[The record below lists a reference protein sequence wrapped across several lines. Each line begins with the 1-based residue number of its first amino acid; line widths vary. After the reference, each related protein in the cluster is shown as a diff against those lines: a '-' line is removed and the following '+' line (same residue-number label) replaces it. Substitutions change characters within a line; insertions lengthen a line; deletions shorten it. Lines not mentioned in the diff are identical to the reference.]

1 MLSELTLDEAVDVLG
16 RSGVIAF
23 PTETSF
29 GLGCRAYD
37 SMAVARVVAAKG
49 RPDGKPLP
57 ILLPDK
63 TYLAKH
69 GMETPLMA
77 LAERFWPGALTL
89 VVPAFP
95 GLPSQVTAGTNM
107 VGVRVSSHPI
117 AHQLVQALGEP
128 IVGTSAN
135 LTGRPAAYSSAELL
149 ASGLD
154 GLDGFLNGQT
164 SGRGASTVVGMAD
177 GQLTFFRDGPITRT
191 DIEAAW
197 QAARRS

>member
-1 MLSELTLDEAVDVLG
+1 MLSELTLNEAVGLL
-16 RSGVIAF
+16 RQSGVIAF
-23 PTETSF
+23 PTETSY
-29 GLGCRAYD
+29 GIGCRAYD
-37 SMAVARVVAAKG
+37 SAAVARIVAAKG

-63 TYLAKH
+63 AYLANH

-107 VGVRVSSHPI
+107 VGVRVSSHPV
-117 AHQLVQALGEP
+117 ANQLVQALGEP

-135 LTGRPAAYSSAELL
+135 LTGRPAAYTSSDLL
-149 ASGLD
+149 SSGLD
-154 GLDGFLNGQT
+154 GLDGFLNGET
-164 SGRGASTVVGMAD
+164 SGRGASSVVGLVD
-177 GQLTFFRDGPITRT
+177 GKLSFFRDGPISRS
-191 DIEAAW
+191 DIESVW
-197 QAARRS
+197 KAARRH

>member
-1 MLSELTLDEAVDVLG
+1 MLSKLTLEDALALLKEG
-16 RSGVIAF
+16 GVIAF

-37 SMAVARVVAAKG
+37 PDAVARGVAAKG

-63 TYLAKH
+63 TYLTNH
-69 GMETPLMA
+69 GMDMPLMA

-95 GLPSQVTAGTNM
+95 GLPSPVTAGTNM
-107 VGVRVSSHPI
+107 VGVRVSGHPI
-117 AHQLVQALGEP
+117 ANQLVMALGEP

-135 LTGRPAAYSSAELL
+135 LTGQPAAYSSSDLF
-149 ASGLD
+149 ASGLT
-154 GLDGFLNGQT
+154 GLDGFLDGET
-164 SGRGASTVVGMAD
+164 SGGAASTVVGMTD
-177 GQLTFFRDGPITRT
+177 GKLSFFRDGPITR
-191 DIEAAW
+191 DEIETVW
-197 QAARRS
+197 RSARQY